1 RVVRWTYRT
10 RFRSPPV
17 LTAEDGAD
25 ALAHAVEAFTAAVQP
40 ADSHLARRRVF
51 VGKNPLTDQLALYA
65 AGLVARH
72 LTRAVT
78 APDPAAR
85 EGMMLAALAA
95 GLAFGTAGTA
105 AAHALQYPVGAYTG
119 TSHGVGVGLLLPY
132 VMAFNRPARTAD
144 LATLA
149 ATLRAARAPREE
161 GDTDDQLAEDLV
173 ADLLAEVGIP
183 ATLAALGMPEDKLA
197 WAAEEAMRA
206 TRLVENNPRRL
217 DRDAAE

>member
-105 AAHALQYPVGAYTG
+105 ADRK
-119 TSHGVGVGLLLPY
+119 S
-132 VMAFNRPARTAD
+132 
-144 LATLA
+144 
-149 ATLRAARAPREE
+149 
-161 GDTDDQLAEDLV
+161 
-173 ADLLAEVGIP
+173 
-183 ATLAALGMPEDKLA
+183 
-197 WAAEEAMRA
+197 
-206 TRLVENNPRRL
+206 TRLNSSHVKNSYAVFCLKKKRHERSAGCGTR
-217 DRDAAE
+217 